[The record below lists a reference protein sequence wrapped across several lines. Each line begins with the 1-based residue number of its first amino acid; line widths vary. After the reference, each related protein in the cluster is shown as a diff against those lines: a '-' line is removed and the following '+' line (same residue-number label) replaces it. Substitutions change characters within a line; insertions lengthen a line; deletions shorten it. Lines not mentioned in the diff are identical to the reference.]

1 MDLLWH
7 VRQPV
12 NAWTHGF
19 WVLLCIPACLYLHR
33 RAGRDLLKQLGLG
46 TFTVGLLCCFAGS
59 WLYHSVPQRNVPVFM
74 QLDYIGIFLLI
85 LGTTTP
91 VVLVVL
97 RGWLRWSMVFLFW
110 TMGSAGVMLRALAV
124 PLPDGVS
131 TAFYIMMGWTSLLCY
146 VELSR
151 RLSYRALRPVWIGG
165 VIYSLG
171 GVAST
176 SHWPNLWP
184 PGVFGAHELSHVC
197 FMVASLCHYVFML
210 RVVAP
215 YPAPELQP
223 APTPA
228 FSPAPFSRTA
238 PQEA

>member
-1 MDLLWH
+1 MDLLH

-12 NAWTHGF
+12 NAWTHGV
-19 WVLLCIPACLYLHR
+19 WVLFCIPACLYLHL
-33 RAGRDLLKQLGLG
+33 RAGRNLLKQ
-46 TFTVGLLCCFAGS
+46 VGLTAFTIGLVCCFAGS
-59 WLYHSVPQRNVPVFM
+59 WLYHSVPPASVSVCM

-110 TMGSAGVMLRALAV
+110 SMGTAGVVLRALAV

-165 VIYSLG
+165 VIYSVG
-171 GVAST
+171 GLTST
-176 SHWPNLWP
+176 LHWPNLWP

-197 FMVASLCHYVFML
+197 FMLASLCHYVFML
-210 RVVAP
+210 RVVVP
-215 YPAPELQP
+215 YEEPELQP
-223 APTPA
+223 G
-228 FSPAPFSRTA
+228 PAPDLLPAPLPCPA